1 MRKEL
6 VALLAGAVIGLA
18 LLAGRPSAQ
27 AQPLRAWHMIV
38 IPAEVDPAVV
48 QAALARRGVAGRVA
62 EIVLA
67 AELSE
72 ADVEAI
78 AEREDVL
85 LVRAP
90 WPGEPLQHAWVPVAG
105 GSER

>member
-1 MRKEL
+1 MRKQL
-6 VALLAGAVIGLA
+6 AALLAGAVLGL

-90 WPGEPLQHAWVPVAG
+90 WPGEPLVREWVPVAG
-105 GSER
+105 GGER